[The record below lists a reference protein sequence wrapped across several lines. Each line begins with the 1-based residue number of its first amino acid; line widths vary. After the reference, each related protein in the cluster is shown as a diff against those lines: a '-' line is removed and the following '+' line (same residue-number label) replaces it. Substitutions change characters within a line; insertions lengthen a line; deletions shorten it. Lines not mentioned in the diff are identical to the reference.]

1 MACSAYSGMYPS
13 APFTGD
19 RQKSTPVR
27 AFGNIDVILSLRR
40 QRAVASGSVNLAA
53 ILAGHHPRALI
64 FTRVWKVIFLVAPL
78 ALHRIIVVCHNS
90 TVSSS
95 RYLSLV
101 LNVTCH
107 VLRPHAPMSCLP
119 LFLVVF
125 GGPVD
130 AIPLPRLLAARDH

>member
-53 ILAGHHPRALI
+53 ILADHHREPLI
-64 FTRVWKVIFLVAPL
+64 FTSGMIWKVIFLLAPL
-78 ALHRIIVVCHNS
+78 
-90 TVSSS
+90 T
-95 RYLSLV
+95 
-101 LNVTCH
+101 
-107 VLRPHAPMSCLP
+107 
-119 LFLVVF
+119 
-125 GGPVD
+125 
-130 AIPLPRLLAARDH
+130 